1 MMVLAVMVSLYAVY
15 IVTGLVLGY
24 PLRGQLNSIGT
35 LTTWIALF
43 AMFSLALNLQ
53 WGYTGLFNI
62 GIIGFAG
69 VGIYTMAI
77 VSNSFSAPSSGQV
90 GGFGLPWVVGIVAG
104 VAVATAFGFIVALPA
119 LRLRADY
126 LAIVTIA
133 FSEIMRF
140 AFLSGDFEVIT
151 LGKYGILPAQNIG
164 LGGGSGIIYDFPSP
178 MDALVGGLGL
188 SSFYGGL
195 VHWFGNDLP
204 GLFGAAAIE
213 NPKPIVDQLVYGF
226 LLLAGV
232 YGFYW
237 LLKRTGE
244 SPFGRVLKAIR
255 EDEDVARALGK
266 DTDRFKIQAFMIGC
280 GLMGLVG
287 ILWLWGQG
295 TVTPT
300 NIRPRMT
307 FFIWIALIL
316 GGSGSNTGSILGG
329 AVFAGTL
336 FQGPLYLKNVLN
348 QVLPIQNAPA
358 TFGQAGGEVINGLDP
373 VPMIAY
379 IFANIRQL
387 QLVIMGIVLILVMI
401 YRPQGMLGHR
411 TETAASISLDRP
423 RLRRSAGNDG
433 GESDE

>member
-1 MMVLAVMVSLYAVY
+1 MVLALMLSMYAVY
-15 IVTGLVLGY
+15 IVVGLILGY

-77 VSNSFSAPSSGQV
+77 VSNAYAAPGSTQA
-90 GGFGLPWVVGIVAG
+90 GGFGMHWFIGIIAG
-104 VAVATAFGFIVALPA
+104 VIAAVVFGFIVALPA

-133 FSEIMRF
+133 FSEILRF

-151 LGKYGILPAQNIG
+151 LGKYGILPSQNIG

-178 MDALVGGLGL
+178 MNALIGTLGL
-188 SSFYGGL
+188 EGFYGGIVNWL
-195 VHWFGNDLP
+195 GVDLP
-204 GLFGAAAIE
+204 QLVGAQPID
-213 NPKPIVDQLVYGF
+213 NPKPVVDQLVYAF
-226 LLLAGV
+226 LLLAIV

-287 ILWLWGQG
+287 ILWLWSQG

-307 FFIWIALIL
+307 FFVWIALII

-348 QVLPIQNAPA
+348 QVLPIQDAPA
-358 TFGQAGGEVINGLDP
+358 TFGAAGRVAINGLDP
-373 VPMIAY
+373 VPMITY
-379 IFANIRQL
+379 VFANIRQL
-387 QLVIMGIVLILVMI
+387 QLVIMGVVLVLVMI
-401 YRPQGMLGHR
+401 YRPDGMLGHR

-423 RLRRSAGNDG
+423 KLRRSGSDDG
-433 GESDE
+433 GETDE